1 MITDYAYHVFLQLLS
16 VSRHTLNVDITS
28 PTFTDVNFRY
38 AARRDGV
45 SASISTPSTGFLGLQ
60 LQGRIPS
67 QLSARLYSRYAVSVF
82 HILKY
87 LLCAYLHVRYVTLL
101 LKYFEIVI
109 YSYVS
114 PISNSLPQR
123 MMLTSW
129 SSELLPRTPVI

>member
-1 MITDYAYHVFLQLLS
+1 WFVLSFVHFRKKRQEEGS

-67 QLSARLYSRYAVSVF
+67 QLSARLYSRYASAPEDDVDILVF
-82 HILKY
+82 RATAKDADKI
-87 LLCAYLHVRYVTLL
+87 
-101 LKYFEIVI
+101 
-109 YSYVS
+109 
-114 PISNSLPQR
+114 
-123 MMLTSW
+123 
-129 SSELLPRTPVI
+129 